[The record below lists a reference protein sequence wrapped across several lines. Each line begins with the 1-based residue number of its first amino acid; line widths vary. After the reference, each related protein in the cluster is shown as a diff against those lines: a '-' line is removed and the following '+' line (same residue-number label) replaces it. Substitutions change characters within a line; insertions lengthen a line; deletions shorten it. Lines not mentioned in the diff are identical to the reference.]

1 MDLLLILLV
10 GIIGILIFLLLKKE
24 RVFGIKEEN
33 KIENKTLKNEV
44 VTDNKE
50 NIYKLFNYI
59 PEAIII
65 LNKSKEILFS
75 NSSAQKRFEISKNN
89 NINSYLRNPD
99 LIKAIEDAFI
109 GKNPKDL
116 EIEVK
121 NRAMQ
126 RMNITIYFDSNNLFF
141 NEPNC
146 LLFIR
151 DLTEFYKFQ
160 ELKSDFVANVSHELR
175 TPLQSIK
182 MGLETFENNESLKNN
197 SEIKDFLPVMI
208 SQSERM
214 ENLIRDLLSLSKIE
228 LQEHI
233 RPTHE
238 IDLNNVIEYVIKTHE
253 KILNKHQIQIQ
264 FKKVNDFKI
273 IGDNDKLI
281 EIFTNLID
289 NAIKY
294 SEKNKKIAIYGI
306 GGVGHMAIQFAKVE
320 GCEVTGISRKMKH
333 LDVAKSLGAQKVFQF
348 TESQD
353 DFLKQIK
360 DDCGLFDAAVVFAP
374 ADLVTDTA
382 IKSVKKG
389 GTVVIATV
397 GKIPNFLAFE
407 EKTVRGTLIGSMKDM
422 EKVIEIAGKNNFKV
436 VTESFPL
443 EEANEVLE
451 RLKNSDIEARAVLIP

>member
-294 SEKNKKIAIYGI
+294 SEKNKKIAISGKKENNLNI
-306 GGVGHMAIQFAKVE
+306 VSVTDKGVG
-320 GCEVTGISRKMKH
+320 
-333 LDVAKSLGAQKVFQF
+333 
-348 TESQD
+348 
-353 DFLKQIK
+353 
-360 DDCGLFDAAVVFAP
+360 
-374 ADLVTDTA
+374 
-382 IKSVKKG
+382 
-389 GTVVIATV
+389 
-397 GKIPNFLAFE
+397 IPKEYLH
-407 EKTVRGTLIGSMKDM
+407 R
-422 EKVIEIAGKNNFKV
+422 
-436 VTESFPL
+436 VTERFFTVDPSKSRSV
-443 EEANEVLE
+443 EEQVL
-451 RLKNSDIEARAVLIP
+451 D